1 MGILVPMDASHGL
14 TSHEGLGRRARDD
27 DRIGL
32 HVIRMDRECRVLP
45 PQDEPAASLGR
56 DGVPVVRS
64 CMCIPIRTFE
74 ARRCLEETQS
84 GVEGHVDEEVF
95 HLLGAECVGHLSW
108 GADGVGKLRY
118 LFVVI
123 LLRHSVF
130 AAGRWLL
137 LLPMLLGLH
146 VGR

>member
-45 PQDEPAASLGR
+45 PQDEPAASLGS

-64 CMCIPIRTFE
+64 CMCIPIRTPE
-74 ARRCLEETQS
+74 ARWRLEETQS
-84 GVEGHVDEEVF
+84 GVEGHVNEEVF

-108 GADGVGKLRY
+108 SADGVGKLRY

-123 LLRHSVF
+123 LLRHSAF

-146 VGR
+146 IGR